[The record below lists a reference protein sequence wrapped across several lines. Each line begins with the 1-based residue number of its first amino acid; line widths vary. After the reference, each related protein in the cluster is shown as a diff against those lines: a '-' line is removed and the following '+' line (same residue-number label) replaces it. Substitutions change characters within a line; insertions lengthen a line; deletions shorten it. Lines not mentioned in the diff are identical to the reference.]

1 VNVSGL
7 VAIGYP
13 DLATAQRVRDVL
25 IEAADEGLA
34 QLEDAVLV
42 EHTPDAGVKLHQ
54 LSRPGP
60 GDAMKGAAGGALI
73 GMLFLAPLLGA
84 AIGAAGAAIGSK
96 LADEGISDT
105 FMEDLGAQ
113 LRPGATALIALGSTE
128 DREALI
134 ERVRGYGGV
143 VIQSTLSPAD
153 HAHLKEALS

>member
-1 VNVSGL
+1 MSGL
-7 VAIGYP
+7 VAIAYP
-13 DLATAQRVRDVL
+13 ELATAEKVRDEL
-25 IEAADEGLA
+25 IQAADEGLA
-34 QLEDAVLV
+34 QLDDAVLV
-42 EHTPDAGVKLHQ
+42 EHTPDGEIKLHQ
-54 LSRPGP
+54 LRRRGP

-84 AIGAAGAAIGSK
+84 AIGAAGAALGGK

-113 LRPGATALIALGSTE
+113 LRPGAAALIALGSTE

-143 VIQSTLSPAD
+143 VLQSTLSPAD
-153 HAHLKEALS
+153 HKHLQEALS